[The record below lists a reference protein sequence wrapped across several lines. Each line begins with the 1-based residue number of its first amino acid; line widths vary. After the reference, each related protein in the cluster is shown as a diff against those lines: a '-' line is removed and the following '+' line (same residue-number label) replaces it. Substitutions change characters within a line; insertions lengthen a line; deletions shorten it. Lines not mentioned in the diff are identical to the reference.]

1 MDNEVKRLA
10 NIRAE
15 LEREKRALEALE
27 DKLFGT
33 DTGLTVI
40 GAREVVKRL
49 REEEKQARGAL
60 DGVALQ
66 IFLNDGDKQPHTAV
80 TIKKRASLDYKPI
93 DAIKWAY
100 KADQFSLISLNTSA
114 FEKVARELDL
124 DFVEK
129 TKEPYTN
136 VPKDISEYR
145 ER

>member
-1 MDNEVKRLA
+1 MENQVKRLA

-15 LEREKRALEALE
+15 LESEKKALKKLE
-27 DKLFGT
+27 DELFGT

-49 REEEKQARGAL
+49 NGEAKQAREAL
-60 DGVALQ
+60 DSAALQ
-66 IFLNDGDKQPHTAV
+66 VFLNDGDKQPHEAV
-80 TIKKRASLDYKPI
+80 TIKERTRLDYKPI

-100 KADQFSLISLNTSA
+100 KADQFSLISLNASA

-136 VPKDISEYR
+136 VPKDISKYR

>member
-1 MDNEVKRLA
+1 MENQVKRLA

-15 LEREKRALEALE
+15 LESEKKALKKLE

-33 DTGLTVI
+33 DTGLTVL
-40 GAREVVKRL
+40 GSRGVVKRL
-49 REEEKQARGAL
+49 REEEKQARDAL

-66 IFLNDGDKQPHTAV
+66 IFLNDGDKQPHAAV
-80 TIKKRASLDYKPI
+80 TIKMRESLDYKPI

-145 ER
+145 EG